1 MLEELYAWM
10 VFWSVAFA
18 AIFIGH
24 TIMKI
29 LIKKGIIEI
38 DAGKT
43 EDDDSL

>member
-1 MLEELYAWM
+1 MLEEAIYWM
-10 VFWSVAFA
+10 IFWSVAFA

-24 TIMKI
+24 TIRKI

-43 EDDDSL
+43 EEDEN